1 MRRTRALGRFE
12 IGVLVAALAVVLAAC
27 GGDTE
32 AETTTTAGGETT
44 TTTAP
49 TTETTEAA
57 TTTTEAGPIASGT
70 LTVGAS
76 NALITFDPHAS
87 QSGSQLQFIE
97 PVFDKLIRDLPNGEL
112 TPGLATSWGW
122 TNDERTELTLEI
134 REGVTFHDGADLTAD
149 VVAAN
154 ILRAR
159 DAAGPRGAGLAG
171 ITDAVATGPLTVI
184 VSLEAPAPA
193 LPNDFANVVG
203 MMISP
208 NQLEG
213 DAVERAPI
221 GTGPWIYDAE
231 NSVVGEQYFYNLNPD
246 YWDPSVQGVESIVVL
261 ELPDDDAR
269 INALLGGQID
279 MAIIRPNQVV
289 QAEGAGLTVISSPER
304 WYGLTLA
311 DRNGTVIPEL
321 GDVRVRQ
328 ALNFAVDRQAIVDA
342 TQFGIGAPTVQIF
355 PPGGMGHDPALEDFY
370 TYDPD
375 RARELLAE
383 AGVTNLTLPTVT
395 LAALSTPVEAIGEY
409 LRDIGITLEIGI
421 LEPGTL
427 GAAARSTENPTTMFA
442 YGQPDPSLDVSG
454 ILLENAPYNPF
465 KTVNPDIARLA
476 EEGAAGDTFE
486 ERNAAYQEISRIVS
500 EEAWFLPVYFGHVV
514 AAHADRVRGASFHLS
529 RGFAPVSYLGVT
541 VDE

>member
-1 MRRTRALGRFE
+1 LRRFE
-12 IGVLVAALAVVLAAC
+12 IGVLAAALALVVAAC
-27 GGDTE
+27 GGDT
-32 AETTTTAGGETT
+32 AETTTTAGGDAT
-44 TTTAP
+44 TTTAG
-49 TTETTEAA
+49 TTETTEA
-57 TTTTEAGPIASGT
+57 TTTTEAGPMASGT

-112 TPGLATSWGW
+112 VPGLATSWEW

-134 REGVTFHDGADLTAD
+134 REGVTFHDGEELTAE

-159 DAAGPRGAGLAG
+159 DTAGPRGAGLAG
-171 ITDAVATGPLTVI
+171 ITDAVATGPLTVV

-208 NQLEG
+208 SQLEG
-213 DAVERAPI
+213 DDVERAPI
-221 GTGPWIYDAE
+221 GTGPWIYDAD
-231 NSVVGEQYFYNLNPD
+231 NSVVGERYIYNLNPD
-246 YWDPSVQGVESIVVL
+246 YWDPSVQGVETIVVL
-261 ELPDDDAR
+261 EMPDDDAR

-279 MAIIRPNQVV
+279 MTVIRPNQVV

-304 WYGLTLA
+304 WYGLLLS

-321 GDVRVRQ
+321 ADVRVRQ

-355 PPGGMGHDPALEDFY
+355 PPGGMGHNPDIDDYY

-375 RARELLAE
+375 RARELLTE
-383 AGVTNLTLPTVT
+383 AGVTDLTLPTVT
-395 LAALSTPVEAIGEY
+395 LAPLSAPTEAVGEY
-409 LRDIGITLEIGI
+409 LRDIGITLEIEV

-427 GAAARSTENPTTMFA
+427 GAAARSTENPTAFFA

-454 ILLENAPYNPF
+454 VVLENAPYNPF
-465 KTVNPDIARLA
+465 RTVNPEIARLA

-486 ERNAAYQEISRIVS
+486 ERNAAYQQLSAILT

-514 AAHADRVRGASFHLS
+514 AAHSDRVHGAAFHLA
-529 RGFAPVSYLGVT
+529 RGFAPVSYLGIT
-541 VDE
+541 VDG